1 MKAALLLVPGRERM
15 ANIWRVA
22 ADSGLVALL
31 CELSAVENNVGITKN
46 PVHNGTP

>member
-22 ADSGLVALL
+22 TDSGLVALL
-31 CELSAVENNVGITKN
+31 CELSAVENNVGIIKN